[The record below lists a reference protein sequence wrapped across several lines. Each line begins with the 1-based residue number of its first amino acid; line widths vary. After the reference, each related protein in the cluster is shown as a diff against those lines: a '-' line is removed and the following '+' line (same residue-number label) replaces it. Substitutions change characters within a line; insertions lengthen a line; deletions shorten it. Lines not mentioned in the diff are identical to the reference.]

1 MKGQSTRRQARA
13 WKRAEKIYR
22 AAATAVCLAVLLV
35 QTGVSWSLARPAE
48 RPREQI
54 ETEETKEAK
63 ETPAPS
69 STPVPADV
77 RAPEKADGSGRAGK
91 VLLTAGRTAN
101 QPVPGWQQD
110 EKGWWYACGDE
121 TAYQSGWEEI
131 DGQRY
136 HFDEEGYRDTGW
148 TAIAGEGYY
157 FDENGVLNPDADSSR
172 LLALTFDDGPGRYT
186 GRLLDLLE
194 TTGARATFFMLGR
207 QVKESGAET
216 IPRMKQLGSII
227 RSHSY
232 DHPNLKTAGPETA
245 RQQFA
250 LTDEQIAQYN
260 GGEGAQVIRFPYG
273 EYTKE
278 LSADTGRPCIYWNVD
293 SMDWDS
299 QNVQAIIQEVS
310 GGIEGGEIILM
321 HDIYETTVAACEEL
335 IPELQAQGWQFVTIE
350 ELAAANG
357 YELEPGVTYFG
368 FTQYEKENGKVTDKN
383 R

>member
-1 MKGQSTRRQARA
+1 
-13 WKRAEKIYR
+13 
-22 AAATAVCLAVLLV
+22 L
-35 QTGVSWSLARPAE
+35 
-48 RPREQI
+48 
-54 ETEETKEAK
+54 
-63 ETPAPS
+63 
-69 STPVPADV
+69 
-77 RAPEKADGSGRAGK
+77 
-91 VLLTAGRTAN
+91 
-101 QPVPGWQQD
+101 
-110 EKGWWYACGDE
+110 
-121 TAYQSGWEEI
+121 
-131 DGQRY
+131 
-136 HFDEEGYRDTGW
+136 
-148 TAIAGEGYY
+148 
-157 FDENGVLNPDADSSR
+157 
-172 LLALTFDDGPGRYT
+172 DDGPGRYT

-207 QVKESGAET
+207 QVKEYGAET
-216 IPRMKQLGSII
+216 IPRMKQLGCII
-227 RSHSY
+227 GSHSY